1 MNTYDIENYIRTDP
15 VLRRKTIHVIT
26 SDIPITGDACVV
38 NTLKSGDHGI
48 GHWFVVATV
57 DGRTELFDSQ
67 ARLSSVIPHDF
78 TNSIPVQHPLST
90 ACGHHCCL
98 FLSLRFRN
106 LSLTKIIKQYSH
118 NLVLNDK
125 LAYNFVSLVNKIYH

>member
-26 SDIPITGDACVV
+26 SDTPITGDACVV

-67 ARLSSVIPHDF
+67 ARLSSVIPHHIYIHKRA
-78 TNSIPVQHPLST
+78 TSVCVCVCLSV
-90 ACGHHCCL
+90 CL
-98 FLSLRFRN
+98 SRLLEIS
-106 LSLTKIIKQYSH
+106 
-118 NLVLNDK
+118 
-125 LAYNFVSLVNKIYH
+125 